1 MDESGDVMV
10 LEGIVNRRRA
20 WMTGGVYVPECSWDF
35 EQKCGS
41 HELIKAAGKLGVILP
56 NPTGCELLRRR
67 T

>member
-1 MDESGDVMV
+1 M
-10 LEGIVNRRRA
+10 RA
-20 WMTGGVYVPECSWDF
+20 ATWMMGEVYVPECSWDF

-56 NPTGCELLRRR
+56 NLAGGELLRRR